1 MNGSSDLR
9 AELCGVPM
17 LRGLPDDVTSAL
29 AGLGESVA
37 VAAGTVLCREGAP
50 PVALHLL
57 LAGQVSLSG
66 RAADGS
72 GAVVEVVR
80 PGGRFILAAVLTGR
94 PYLMTAQAVTPARL
108 LRLPA
113 APLCALAETMPALG
127 MALARA
133 VAGDFRAMV
142 LQVRDLKLRSLPQ
155 RLAYYL
161 LQLAP
166 SGDAPVRVRLPFD
179 KALLAARLGCRP
191 ANLSRAFAALR
202 ALGVE
207 THGALVVLH
216 DPQRLSGF
224 AAPDL
229 ATDAE
234 AAGVAGGASAEPDAG
249 RTDRSRPDHTRQGRM
264 P

>member
-1 MNGSSDLR
+1 MSGAGSIGAAL
-9 AELCGVPM
+9 AGMPM
-17 LRGLPDDVTSAL
+17 LRGLPDEVLAAL
-29 AGLGESVA
+29 AAIAEPLA
-37 VAAGTVLCREGAP
+37 VEEGTVLCREGDP
-50 PVALHLL
+50 PAALHLL
-57 LAGQVSLSG
+57 LAGQVTLSG

-72 GAVVEVVR
+72 AAVVEVVR

-94 PYLMTAQAVTPARL
+94 AYLMTALAVTPARL

-113 APLCALAETMPALG
+113 AELCELAATRPALG

-166 SGDAPVRVRLPFD
+166 AEAPAPVALRLPFD

-191 ANLSRAFAALR
+191 ANLSRAFAVLR

-207 THGALVVLH
+207 THGSHVVLH
-216 DPQRLSGF
+216 DPARLWAF

-234 AAGVAGGASAEPDAG
+234 KYQPA
-249 RTDRSRPDHTRQGRM
+249 
-264 P
+264 

>member
-1 MNGSSDLR
+1 MSGADSIGAAL
-9 AELCGVPM
+9 AGMPM
-17 LRGLPDDVTSAL
+17 LRGLPDEVLAAL
-29 AGLGESVA
+29 AAIAEPLA
-37 VAAGTVLCREGAP
+37 VEEGTVLCREGDP
-50 PVALHLL
+50 PAALHLL
-57 LAGQVSLSG
+57 LAGQVTLSG

-72 GAVVEVVR
+72 AAVVEVVR

-94 PYLMTAQAVTPARL
+94 AYLMTALAVTPARM

-113 APLCALAETMPALG
+113 AELCELAATRPALG

-133 VAGDFRAMV
+133 VGGDFRAMV

-161 LQLAP
+161 LQLTPAETTP
-166 SGDAPVRVRLPFD
+166 PVALRLPFD

-207 THGALVVLH
+207 THGARVVLH
-216 DPQRLSGF
+216 DPARLRDF

-229 ATDAE
+229 ATDAD
-234 AAGVAGGASAEPDAG
+234 AVGAPG
-249 RTDRSRPDHTRQGRM
+249 DR
-264 P
+264 

>member
-1 MNGSSDLR
+1 MSGADSIGAAL
-9 AELCGVPM
+9 AGMPM
-17 LRGLPDDVTSAL
+17 LRSLPDEVLAAL
-29 AGLGESVA
+29 GAIAQPLA
-37 VAAGTVLCREGAP
+37 VEEGTVLCREGDP
-50 PVALHLL
+50 PAALYLL
-57 LAGQVSLSG
+57 LVGQVTLSG

-72 GAVVEVVR
+72 AAVVEVVR

-94 PYLMTAQAVTPARL
+94 AYLMTALAVTPARL

-113 APLCALAETMPALG
+113 VELCELAAARPALG

-161 LQLAP
+161 LQLVP
-166 SGDAPVRVRLPFD
+166 TEMTPPVALRLPFD

-191 ANLSRAFAALR
+191 ANLSRAFAVLR
-202 ALGVE
+202 VLGVE
-207 THGALVVLH
+207 THGARVLLH
-216 DPQRLSGF
+216 DPARLLDF

-229 ATDAE
+229 ATDAD
-234 AAGVAGGASAEPDAG
+234 AVGATGD
-249 RTDRSRPDHTRQGRM
+249 Q
-264 P
+264 

>member
-1 MNGSSDLR
+1 MSGPDGIAAAL
-9 AELCGVPM
+9 AGMPM
-17 LRGLPDDVTSAL
+17 LRGLPDEILAAL
-29 AGLGESVA
+29 AAVA
-37 VAAGTVLCREGAP
+37 GPLEVAAGTVLCREGKP
-50 PVALHLL
+50 PIALHLL
-57 LAGQVSLSG
+57 LSGQVSLSG

-72 GAVVEVVR
+72 AAVVDVVR

-94 PYLMTAQAVTPARL
+94 AYLMTARAVTPARL

-113 APLCALAETMPALG
+113 AELCALAATRPALG

-133 VAGDFRAMV
+133 VARDFRAMV

-161 LQLAP
+161 LQQAP
-166 SGDAPVRVRLPFD
+166 AGAAAPVALRLPFD

-191 ANLSRAFAALR
+191 ANLSRAFAVLR

-207 THGALVVLH
+207 THGARVVLH
-216 DPQRLSGF
+216 DPPRLWDF

-229 ATDAE
+229 ATDTE
-234 AAGVAGGASAEPDAG
+234 AVGAAA
-249 RTDRSRPDHTRQGRM
+249 DR
-264 P
+264 

>member
-1 MNGSSDLR
+1 MLAANAVPAMSGANSIAAAL
-9 AELCGVPM
+9 AGMPM
-17 LRGLPDDVTSAL
+17 LRGLPDEVLAAL
-29 AGLGESVA
+29 AAIAEPLA
-37 VAAGTVLCREGAP
+37 VEEDTVLCREGDP
-50 PVALHLL
+50 PAALHLL
-57 LAGQVSLSG
+57 LAGQVTLSG

-72 GAVVEVVR
+72 AAVVEVVR

-94 PYLMTAQAVTPARL
+94 AYLMTALAVTPARL

-113 APLCALAETMPALG
+113 AELCELAATRPALG

-161 LQLAP
+161 LQLAQP
-166 SGDAPVRVRLPFD
+166 EPEAAAPVALRLPFD

-191 ANLSRAFAALR
+191 ANLSRAFAVLR
-202 ALGVE
+202 TLGVE
-207 THGALVVLH
+207 THGARVVLH
-216 DPQRLSGF
+216 DLSRLRGF

-229 ATDAE
+229 ATDA
-234 AAGVAGGASAEPDAG
+234 AADGPG
-249 RTDRSRPDHTRQGRM
+249 RL
-264 P
+264 

>member
-1 MNGSSDLR
+1 MSGMDWIG
-9 AELCGVPM
+9 AAFAGMPM
-17 LRGLPDDVTSAL
+17 LRGLPDDVLGAL
-29 AGLGESVA
+29 TACAEPLTVP
-37 VAAGTVLCREGAP
+37 AGTVLCHEGEP
-50 PVALHLL
+50 PAALHLL
-57 LAGQVSLSG
+57 LTGLVILSG

-72 GAVVEVVR
+72 AAVVDVVR

-94 PYLMTAQAVTPARL
+94 AYLMTARAATPARL

-113 APLCALAETMPALG
+113 ADLCALATIRPVLG

-161 LQLAP
+161 LQLVPAEAV
-166 SGDAPVRVRLPFD
+166 APVALRLPFD

-202 ALGVE
+202 GVGVK
-207 THGALVVLH
+207 THGGRVVLH
-216 DPQRLSGF
+216 DLAWLRDF

-229 ATDAE
+229 ATDTEVVE
-234 AAGVAGGASAEPDAG
+234 APA
-249 RTDRSRPDHTRQGRM
+249 DR
-264 P
+264 

>member
-1 MNGSSDLR
+1 MTETDLIGIDL
-9 AELCGVPM
+9 AAMPM
-17 LRGLPDDVTSAL
+17 LRGLPDVVLAAL
-29 AGLGESVA
+29 AALAEPLEVS
-37 VAAGTVLCREGAP
+37 AGTVLCREGDAP
-50 PVALHLL
+50 EALHLL
-57 LAGQVSLSG
+57 LSGQVSLLA

-72 GAVVEVVR
+72 TAVVEVVR

-94 PYLMTAQAVTPARL
+94 AYLMTAQAAAPARL

-113 APLCALAETMPALG
+113 AELHTLAGARPALG

-166 SGDAPVRVRLPFD
+166 AETMPPVAVRLPFD

-207 THGALVVLH
+207 THGARVVLH
-216 DPQRLSGF
+216 DPARLRDF

-229 ATDAE
+229 ATDAD
-234 AAGVAGGASAEPDAG
+234 AVGAPG
-249 RTDRSRPDHTRQGRM
+249 DR
-264 P
+264 

>member
-1 MNGSSDLR
+1 M
-9 AELCGVPM
+9 PM
-17 LRGLPDDVTSAL
+17 LRGLPDEVLSAL
-29 AGLGESVA
+29 AAIAEPLVVEA
-37 VAAGTVLCREGAP
+37 DTVLCREGDP
-50 PVALHLL
+50 PAALHLL
-57 LAGQVSLSG
+57 LTGQVTLSG
-66 RAADGS
+66 RAADGTS
-72 GAVVEVVR
+72 AVVEVIR

-94 PYLMTAQAVTPARL
+94 AYLMTARAVTPARL

-113 APLCALAETMPALG
+113 EALRDLAATRPALG

-161 LQLAP
+161 LQLTP
-166 SGDAPVRVRLPFD
+166 TEMTPPVALRLPFD

-191 ANLSRAFAALR
+191 ANLSRAFAVLR

-207 THGALVVLH
+207 THGARVVLH
-216 DPQRLSGF
+216 DPARLADF

-229 ATDAE
+229 ATDADT
-234 AAGVAGGASAEPDAG
+234 AAAPD
-249 RTDRSRPDHTRQGRM
+249 DR
-264 P
+264 

>member
-1 MNGSSDLR
+1 MNHAVSID
-9 AELCGVPM
+9 AELARTPM
-17 LRGLPDDVTSAL
+17 LRGLPDEVLAAL
-29 AGLGESVA
+29 AA
-37 VAAGTVLCREGAP
+37 VAEPLEVASGTVLCREGDPSA
-50 PVALHLL
+50 ALHLL
-57 LAGQVSLSG
+57 LAGQVTLSG
-66 RAADGS
+66 RAADGTA
-72 GAVVEVVR
+72 AVVEVIR

-94 PYLMTAQAVTPARL
+94 AYLMTARAVTPARL

-113 APLCALAETMPALG
+113 AARCDLAATRPALG

-166 SGDAPVRVRLPFD
+166 TETAAPVALQLPFD

-207 THGALVVLH
+207 THGARVVLH
-216 DPQRLSGF
+216 DPPRLRGF

-234 AAGVAGGASAEPDAG
+234 AVGAPG
-249 RTDRSRPDHTRQGRM
+249 RVFGTG
-264 P
+264 

>member
-1 MNGSSDLR
+1 MTETARIGTSL
-9 AELCGVPM
+9 AAMPM
-17 LRGLPDDVTSAL
+17 LRGLPDAVLAAL
-29 AGLGESVA
+29 AAVA
-37 VAAGTVLCREGAP
+37 EPLEVAAGTTLCREGGP
-50 PVALHLL
+50 PAALHLL
-57 LAGQVSLSG
+57 LSGQVSLSG

-72 GAVVEVVR
+72 AAVVEVMR
-80 PGGRFILAAVLTGR
+80 PGGQFILAAVLTGR
-94 PYLMTAQAVTPARL
+94 AYLMTARAVTPVQL

-113 APLCALAETMPALG
+113 AELCALAASRPALG

-133 VAGDFRAMV
+133 VARDFRAMV

-161 LQLAP
+161 LQLSPGEAA
-166 SGDAPVRVRLPFD
+166 APVALRLPFD

-207 THGALVVLH
+207 THGARVVLQ
-216 DPQRLSGF
+216 DPPRLWNF

-229 ATDAE
+229 ATDTDA
-234 AAGVAGGASAEPDAG
+234 VGAPD
-249 RTDRSRPDHTRQGRM
+249 DR
-264 P
+264 